1 MVTRKL
7 FGELEMEKISKY
19 SYSKKIS
26 ISRNYGKIEEAI
38 EIALEAKEE

>member
-1 MVTRKL
+1 
-7 FGELEMEKISKY
+7 MEKISKY

-38 EIALEAKEE
+38 EIALEAKEEYPDENILKNS